1 MFYICL
7 EAYLFFLVLFQGS
20 GRDSEERDIRRKTEG
35 ELKIFGSGGLEME
48 RNREW
53 RKSYRRRRNRME

>member
-1 MFYICL
+1 MFYICF

-35 ELKIFGSGGLEME
+35 ELKIFGWGDLEME
-48 RNREW
+48 RKREW
-53 RKSYRRRRNRME
+53 